1 MVELNVKNATTNSII
16 LKNNDQHKA
25 MAEKIYWK
33 GIEEKE
39 QSEGFRQLAE
49 KEFSEDLPVLSS
61 ITEPISLGNS
71 SRRDFLKMLGFSVTA
86 ATIAAS
92 CEMPVRKS
100 IPYVWRPEEIAPGIA
115 NFYATTFFQGGDYCA
130 VLVKTREG
138 RPIKVEGRNL
148 KNARVTKGGT
158 NARAQASV
166 LSLYD
171 GARFK
176 GPKRGTEN
184 VSWETADKEIGEKL
198 KSAAAAGKVVLF
210 SSTIIS
216 PSTKAVIAEFAKS
229 VGESKFEHLQYDG
242 ISYSGIL
249 DANEKSFGKRLIPS
263 YNFAKAKLIVGV
275 GADFL
280 GTWLSPVE
288 FSADYAINRRVSSDK
303 REMSRHIQIES
314 VPTITGYKSDT
325 RIAVKPSEELNA
337 LVDLYNVIVSGG
349 SAKNAKVGKAAKELL
364 EAKGTSLVVT
374 GSNDTSA
381 QLLVNAINNA
391 LGNYGTTITWDRP
404 YNTKQGSDKAITSLI
419 EGLNSGTIKGV
430 LFYESN
436 PVSTSPVKGLAE
448 ALKKADVT
456 VTFANRQDETSLASA
471 YVTPDNH
478 WLENWNDAEPK
489 AGIFNTAQPAITKLF
504 DTRPFQETLLKWAG
518 KEGSYYD
525 FIQKYWESNVYPKA
539 GHSGAFW
546 SFWDLAV
553 ADGEVETP
561 ATGSGSYNAAGASEA
576 AASVTATADSLGND
590 GQVKFYESIAI
601 GDGYWADNPW
611 LQELPDPVSK
621 ITWDNYILV
630 SPQWLVKKG
639 YSFDADFKEKRY
651 YIGKLT
657 VNGQVLELPVVGVP
671 GTPDGTFGVALGYG
685 RTGIANKELQN
696 GKAAFQ
702 FLVNKDG
709 NFINVA
715 KASIEKTSNTEQLAI
730 TQTHFNITMK
740 DLGGVKTRKTVK
752 ETTLHEYKKDANA
765 GNEDRK
771 EILENMIT
779 LYDKHDYPGPHWT
792 MVVDLN
798 TCTGCGAC
806 VVACNA
812 ENNVPVVGKD
822 QVTRSREMHWMR
834 IDRYYTG
841 EVDNPD
847 VVFQPLMCQHCDNAP
862 CENVCPVAATNHSSE
877 GLNQMAYN
885 RCIGTRYCAN
895 NCPYK
900 VRRFNWYDYQQ
911 ADSFDKKWG
920 TDNNRPLSGTTL
932 EMHEPLTRMVL
943 NPDVTVRSRGVMEK
957 CSFCVQRLQ
966 GGKLEAKK
974 ANRVLTGLKLD
985 VDGTVKEYGDIHTAC
1000 QTACPT
1006 NAITFGDRNNKESE
1020 VTKKFLDER
1029 AFGVIEE
1036 IHTMPNVL
1044 YLTQVRNREEE
1055 KKYEVIDYYHNK
1067 S

>member
-1 MVELNVKNATTNSII
+1 
-16 LKNNDQHKA
+16 

-49 KEFSEDLPVLSS
+49 KEFRDELPVLSS
-61 ITEPISLGNS
+61 ITEPISTGNS
-71 SRRDFLKMLGFSVTA
+71 NRRDFLKMLGFSVTA
-86 ATIAAS
+86 AAIAAS

-100 IPYVWRPEEIAPGIA
+100 IPYIWRPEEIAPGIA
-115 NFYATTFFQGGDYCA
+115 NYYATTFYQGGDYCA

-176 GPKRGTEN
+176 GPKRAKEN
-184 VSWETADKEIGEKL
+184 ITWDVADKEIGDKL
-198 KSAAAAGKVVLF
+198 KAAAAAGNVVLF
-210 SSTIIS
+210 SSTVIS
-216 PSTKAVIAEFAKS
+216 PSTKAVISEFAKS
-229 VGESKFEHLQYDG
+229 VGESKFQHLQYDG

-249 DANEKSFGKRLIPS
+249 DANDKSFGKRLIPS
-263 YNFAKAKLIVGV
+263 YNFAKAKVIVGV

-288 FSADYAINRRVSSDK
+288 FSADYAINRRVSDDK
-303 REMSRHIQIES
+303 KDMSRHIQIES

-325 RIAVKPSEELNA
+325 RIAVKPSDELNA
-337 LVDLYNVIVSGG
+337 IVDLYNVIVAGSG
-349 SAKNAKVGKAAKELL
+349 AKNEKVGKAAKELL
-364 EAKGTSLVVT
+364 DAKGASIVVA
-374 GSNDTSA
+374 GSNDTNA

-419 EGLNSGTIKGV
+419 EGLNAGTTKAV

-456 VTFANRQDETSLASA
+456 VSFANRQDETSLVSS

-478 WLENWNDAEPK
+478 WLESWNDAEPK
-489 AGIFNTAQPAITKLF
+489 AGIFNTTQPTITKLF

-525 FIQKYWESNVYPKA
+525 YIQKYWEANIATKA
-539 GHSGAFW
+539 SHGGLFW

-553 ADGEVETP
+553 ADGEVEIP
-561 ATGSGSYNAAGASEA
+561 ATGSASYSAAGASDAVAAVSSA
-576 AASVTATADSLGND
+576 AAALGND
-590 GQVKFYESIAI
+590 FQVKFYESIAL

-621 ITWDNYILV
+621 ITWDNYIV
-630 SPQWLVKKG
+630 ASPKWLVKNG
-639 YSFDADFKEKRY
+639 YNFDGDFKEKRY
-651 YIGKLT
+651 IVGKLT
-657 VNGQVLELPVVGVP
+657 ANGQTVELPVVGVP
-671 GTPDGTFGVALGYG
+671 GTPEGTFGIALGYG
-685 RTGIANKELQN
+685 REGISNPELRN
-696 GKAAFQ
+696 GKAVFQ
-702 FLVNKDG
+702 LLTANKDA
-709 NFINVA
+709 NFTNVA
-715 KASIEKTSNTEQLAI
+715 KATLEKTDKNEQLAI
-730 TQTHFNITMK
+730 TQTHFNITLK
-740 DLGGVKTRKTVK
+740 DLGGIKTRKTVK
-752 ETTLHEYKKDANA
+752 ETTLHEYRKDSNA

-771 EILENMIT
+771 EILENMVT
-779 LYDKHDYPGPHWT
+779 LYDKHEYPGPHWT

-822 QVTRSREMHWMR
+822 QVRRSREMHWMR

-911 ADSFDKKWG
+911 ADSFDKRYG
-920 TDNNRPLSGTTL
+920 TDNNRPLSETTL

-1020 VTKKFLDER
+1020 VTKKFQDER

-1055 KKYEVIDYYHNK
+1055 KHYEVIDYYHPK
-1067 S
+1067 A

>member
-1 MVELNVKNATTNSII
+1 
-16 LKNNDQHKA
+16 

-39 QSEGFRQLAE
+39 QLEGFRQVAD
-49 KEFSEDLPVLSS
+49 KEFMDELPVLSS
-61 ITEPISLGNS
+61 ITEPISIGNS
-71 SRRDFLKMLGFSVTA
+71 NRRDFLKMLGFSVTA
-86 ATIAAS
+86 AAVAAS

-100 IPYVWRPEEIAPGIA
+100 IPYIWRPEEIAPGIA
-115 NFYATTFFQGGDYCA
+115 NFYASTFYQGGDYCA

-138 RPIKVEGRNL
+138 RPIKIEGRDK

-171 GARFK
+171 SARFRN
-176 GPKRGTEN
+176 PKRGKEN
-184 VSWETADKEIGEKL
+184 ITWEVADKEIGEKL
-198 KSAAAAGKVVLF
+198 KAAAADGKVVLF
-210 SSTIIS
+210 SSTVIS
-216 PSTKAVIAEFAKS
+216 PSTKAVIDGFGK
-229 VGESKFEHLQYDG
+229 VIGEGKFEHLVYDG
-242 ISYSGIL
+242 ISYTGIL
-249 DANEKSFGKRLIPS
+249 DANEKTFGKRLIPS
-263 YNFAKAKLIVGV
+263 YNFSKAKVIVGV

-280 GTWLSPVE
+280 GTWVSPVE
-288 FSADYAINRRVSSDK
+288 FSADYAVTRRVSK
-303 REMSRHIQIES
+303 EKTEMSRHIQIES

-325 RIAVKPSEELNA
+325 RIAVKPSEELSA
-337 LVDLYNVIVSGG
+337 LVDIYNVVVGSGA
-349 SAKNAKVGKAAKELL
+349 AKNEKVGNAAKELL
-364 EAKGTSLVVT
+364 AAKGASLVVT
-374 GSNDTSA
+374 GLDDVNA
-381 QLLVNAINNA
+381 QIIANAINNA

-404 YNTKQGSDKAITSLI
+404 YNTKQGSYKSLTTLV
-419 EGLNSGTIKGV
+419 EGLNNGSIKGV

-436 PVSTSPVKGLAE
+436 PVYNSPVKGLAE
-448 ALKKADVT
+448 ALKKAEVS
-456 VTFANRQDETSLASA
+456 VTFTSRPDETSALTT
-471 YVTPDNH
+471 YVCPDNH
-478 WLENWNDAEPK
+478 WLESWSDAEPK
-489 AGIFNTAQPAITKLF
+489 AGIFNTQQPTISKLF
-504 DTRPFQETLLKWAG
+504 DTRQVQETLLKWSG
-518 KEGSYYD
+518 KEGSYYEYV
-525 FIQKYWESNVYPKA
+525 QKYWESNVYPKQKEY
-539 GHSGAFW
+539 SGFWAFW
-546 SFWDLAV
+546 DNMV
-553 ADGEVETP
+553 ADGEIELP
-561 ATGSGSYNAAGASEA
+561 ASGSASFNGGGVGEAVTGLSAA
-576 AASVTATADSLGND
+576 AASLGSDS
-590 GQVKFYESIAI
+590 QVKFYESIAL

-621 ITWDNYILV
+621 ITWDNYIMV
-630 SPQWLVKKG
+630 NPTWFVKNG
-639 YSFDADFKEKRY
+639 YNLDPDFKDKTY
-651 YIGKLT
+651 AVAKLT
-657 VNGQVLELPVVGVP
+657 VHGQTVELPVVGVP
-671 GTPDGTFGVALGYG
+671 GTPVGTFGVALGYG
-685 RTGIANKELQN
+685 RQVANKELCT
-696 GKAAFQ
+696 GKNVFQ
-702 FLVNKDG
+702 MLQDKDG
-709 NFINVA
+709 KFTNMA
-715 KASIEKTSNTEQLAI
+715 AATIEKTGKTEQLAI
-730 TQTHFNITMK
+730 TQTHFNITLK
-740 DLGGVKTRKTVK
+740 DLGGVKTRKIVK
-752 ETTLHEYKKDANA
+752 ETSLKEYQKSIAAKDMYSA

-771 EILENMIT
+771 EIMEEMVT
-779 LYDKHDYPGPHWT
+779 LYYDHEYPGPHWT

-822 QVTRSREMHWMR
+822 QVRRSREMHWMR

-911 ADSFDKKWG
+911 ADAFDKKWG
-920 TDNNRPLSGTTL
+920 TDNNRPLSETTL

-974 ANRVLTGLKLD
+974 ANRPLTGLVLD
-985 VDGTVKEYGDIHTAC
+985 KDGSVNQYGDIHTAC

-1020 VTKKFLDER
+1020 VLKKYKDER

-1036 IHTMPNVL
+1036 THTMPNVL

-1055 KKYEVIDYYHNK
+1055 KKYEILDYYHPNA
-1067 S
+1067 

>member
-1 MVELNVKNATTNSII
+1 
-16 LKNNDQHKA
+16 

-39 QSEGFRQLAE
+39 QLEGFRQLADR
-49 KEFSEDLPVLSS
+49 EFSEDLPVLGS
-61 ITEPISLGNS
+61 ITEPISTGNS
-71 SRRDFLKMLGFSVTA
+71 NRRDFLKMLGFSVTA
-86 ATIAAS
+86 AAIAAS

-115 NFYATTFFQGGDYCA
+115 NFYATTCYQGGDYCA

-138 RPIKVEGRNL
+138 RPIKVEGRNV
-148 KNARVTKGGT
+148 KNARITKGGT
-158 NARAQASV
+158 NARVQASV

-171 GARFK
+171 GARYK
-176 GPKRGTEN
+176 NPRRGKEN
-184 VSWETADKEIGEKL
+184 ITWEVADKEIGEKL
-198 KSAAAAGKVVLF
+198 KAAAAAGKVVLF
-210 SSTIIS
+210 SSSVIS
-216 PSTKAVIAEFAKS
+216 PSTKAVIEDFGKS
-229 VGESKFEHLQYDG
+229 LGEGKFEHLVYDG
-242 ISYSGIL
+242 ISYSGML

-263 YNFAKAKLIVGV
+263 YNFTKAKLIVGI

-288 FSADYAINRRVSSDK
+288 FAADYAINRRVSEDK
-303 REMSRHIQIES
+303 KEMSRHIHIES

-325 RIAVKPSEELNA
+325 RISVKPSEELNA
-337 LVDLYNVIVSGG
+337 VVDLYNVIVTGG
-349 SAKNAKVGKAAKELL
+349 SAKNEKIGKAAKELL
-364 EAKGTSLVVT
+364 DAKGSSLVVC
-374 GSNDTSA
+374 GSNDTNV

-404 YNTKQGSDKAITSLI
+404 YNTKQGSDKAITSLV
-419 EGLNSGTIKGV
+419 EGLNAGTTKAV

-436 PVSTSPVKGLAE
+436 PLSTSPVKGLAD
-448 ALKKADVT
+448 ALKKADLT
-456 VTFANRQDETSLASA
+456 VSFANRQDETAMASN

-478 WLENWNDAEPK
+478 WLESWNDAEAK
-489 AGIFNTAQPAITKLF
+489 AGIFGTAQPTITRLF
-504 DTRPFQETLLKWAG
+504 DTRQFQDTLLKWAG

-525 FIQKYWESNVYPKA
+525 YIQKYWESNIYGKA
-539 GHSGAFW
+539 GYAGAFW
-546 SFWDLAV
+546 AFWDTTV
-553 ADGEVETP
+553 ADGEIEIP
-561 ATGSGSYNAAGASEA
+561 ATGSATYNNAGAAEA
-576 AASVTATADSLGND
+576 LSSVSASAADLGSSQQ
-590 GQVKFYESIAI
+590 QVKFYESIAI

-621 ITWDNYILV
+621 ITWDNYIV
-630 SPQWLVKKG
+630 VGPQWLVKNG
-639 YSFDADFKEKRY
+639 YNYDGDFKEKKY

-657 VNGQVLELPVVGVP
+657 VNGESIELPVVGVP
-671 GTPDGTFGVALGYG
+671 GTPEGTLGVALGYG
-685 RTGIANKELQN
+685 RQGIANEEMRN

-709 NFINVA
+709 NFVNVT
-715 KASIEKTSNTEQLAI
+715 KATISKVDRTEQLAI
-730 TQTHFNITMK
+730 TQTHFNITLR
-740 DLGGVKTRKTVK
+740 DLGGVETRKTVK
-752 ETTLHEYKKDANA
+752 ETTLHEYKKASNA

-771 EILENMIT
+771 QILEEMVT
-779 LYDKHDYPGPHWT
+779 LYDKHEYPGPHWT

-798 TCTGCGAC
+798 TCIGCGAC

-822 QVTRSREMHWMR
+822 QVRRSREMHWMR

-841 EVDNPD
+841 TVDNPD

-920 TDNNRPLSGTTL
+920 TDNNRPLSETTL
-932 EMHEPLTRMVL
+932 SMHEPLTRMVL

-966 GGKLEAKK
+966 LGKLQAKRD
-974 ANRVLTGLKLD
+974 NRVLTGLVLD
-985 VDGTVKEYGDIHTAC
+985 EQGLVKEYGDIHTAC

-1006 NAITFGDRNNKESE
+1006 NAITFGDRNNKDSE
-1020 VTKKFLDER
+1020 VSKKFKDER

-1055 KKYEVIDYYHNK
+1055 KVYEVIDYYHQK
-1067 S
+1067 A

>member
-1 MVELNVKNATTNSII
+1 
-16 LKNNDQHKA
+16 

-33 GIEEKE
+33 GLEEKE

-49 KEFSEDLPVLSS
+49 KEFRDDLPVLSS
-61 ITEPISLGNS
+61 ITEPISLGQSN
-71 SRRDFLKMLGFSVTA
+71 RRDFLKMLGFSVTA

-100 IPYVWRPEEIAPGIA
+100 IPYIWRPEEIAPGIA
-115 NFYATTFFQGGDYCA
+115 NYYATTFFQGGDYCA

-176 GPKRGTEN
+176 NPKRGKEN
-184 VSWETADKEIGEKL
+184 ITWEVADKEIGDKL
-198 KSAAAAGKVVLF
+198 KAASAAGKVVLF

-216 PSTKAVIAEFAKS
+216 PSTKAVIDEFAKS
-229 VGESKFEHLQYDG
+229 VGESKFEHLTYDG

-288 FSADYAINRRVSSDK
+288 FSADYAINRRVSDD
-303 REMSRHIQIES
+303 RTEMSRHIHIES
-314 VPTITGYKSDT
+314 VPTITGYKADT
-325 RIAVKPSEELNA
+325 RISVKPSEELQA
-337 LVDLYNVIVSGG
+337 VVDLYNVLVAG
-349 SAKNAKVGKAAKELL
+349 SAAKNEKIAKVAKELSD
-364 EAKGTSLVVT
+364 AKGSSLVVA
-374 GSNDTSA
+374 GSNDTNV

-391 LGNYGTTITWDRP
+391 LGNYGSTITWDRP
-404 YNTKQGSDKAITSLI
+404 YNTKQGSDKSITSLI
-419 EGLNSGTIKGV
+419 EGLNGGTTKAV

-436 PVSTSPVKGLAE
+436 PVSTSPVKGLAD
-448 ALKKADVT
+448 ALKKADV
-456 VTFANRQDETSLASA
+456 VVSFANRQDETSLVSS
-471 YVTPDNH
+471 YIVPDNH
-478 WLENWNDAEPK
+478 WLESWNDAEPK
-489 AGIFNTAQPAITKLF
+489 AGIFNTAQPTITKLF

-525 FIQKYWESNVYPKA
+525 FLQKNWESSVYAKA
-539 GHSGAFW
+539 NHLGTFW
-546 SFWDLAV
+546 SFWDIAV
-553 ADGEVETP
+553 ADGEVEVP
-561 ATGSGSYNAAGASEA
+561 ASGSASYNAAGASDA
-576 AASVTATADSLGND
+576 VAGVTTAASALGSD
-590 GQVKFYESIAI
+590 MQVKFYESIAL

-621 ITWDNYILV
+621 ITWDNYIV
-630 SPQWLVKKG
+630 ASPKWLVKNG
-639 YSFDADFKEKRY
+639 YSFDGDFKEKKY
-651 YIGKLT
+651 VIGKLT
-657 VNGQVLELPVVGVP
+657 VGDQSIELPVVGVP
-671 GTPDGTFGVALGYG
+671 GTPEGTFGVALGYG
-685 RTGIANKELQN
+685 REGIANAELRN

-702 FLVNKDG
+702 FLVNSNG
-709 NFINVA
+709 NFTNVA
-715 KASIEKTSNTEQLAI
+715 KASITKTDKTEQLAI
-730 TQTHFNITMK
+730 TQTHFNITMR
-740 DLGGVKTRKTVK
+740 DLGGIKTRKTVK
-752 ETTLHEYKKDANA
+752 ETTLHEYKKNRNA

-771 EILENMIT
+771 EILEEMVT
-779 LYDKHDYPGPHWT
+779 LYDKHDYPGPHWS

-822 QVTRSREMHWMR
+822 QVRRSREMHWMR

-911 ADSFDKKWG
+911 ADSFDKNQG
-920 TDNNRPLSGTTL
+920 LGIDNNRPLSETTL
-932 EMHEPLTRMVL
+932 AMHEPLTRMVL

-966 GGKLEAKK
+966 AGKLEAKK
-974 ANRVLTGLKLD
+974 ANRVLTGLSLD

-1020 VTKKFLDER
+1020 VTRKFKDER

-1055 KKYEVIDYYHNK
+1055 KKYEVIDYYHPK
-1067 S
+1067 A

>member
-1 MVELNVKNATTNSII
+1 
-16 LKNNDQHKA
+16 

-39 QSEGFRQLAE
+39 QSEGFRQIAE
-49 KEFSEDLPVLSS
+49 KEFMDELPVLSS
-61 ITEPISLGNS
+61 ITEPISTGNS

-100 IPYVWRPEEIAPGIA
+100 IPYIWRPEEIAPGIA
-115 NFYATTFFQGGDYCA
+115 NYYASAFYQGGDYCA

-138 RPIKVEGRNL
+138 RPIKIEGRNL

-176 GPKRGTEN
+176 SPKRGNEN
-184 VSWETADKEIGEKL
+184 ITWETADKEIGEKL
-198 KSAAAAGKVVLF
+198 KAAAGAGKVVLF
-210 SSTIIS
+210 SSTVIS

-229 VGESKFEHLQYDG
+229 VGESKFEHLVYDG
-242 ISYSGIL
+242 ISYSGML

-263 YNFAKAKLIVGV
+263 YNFAKAKVIVGI

-280 GTWLSPVE
+280 GTWVSPIE
-288 FSADYAINRRVSSDK
+288 FSADYAINRRVSNDK
-303 REMSRHIQIES
+303 KDMSRHIHIES
-314 VPTITGYKSDT
+314 VPTITGYKADT
-325 RIAVKPSEELNA
+325 RISVKPSEELNA
-337 LVDLYNVIVSGG
+337 LVDLYNVIVGGG
-349 SAKNAKVGKAAKELL
+349 SAKNAKVGKAAKELMD
-364 EAKGTSLVVT
+364 AKGASLVVC

-381 QLLVNAINNA
+381 QLLANAINNA

-404 YNTKQGSDKAITSLI
+404 YNTKQGSDKAITSLV
-419 EGLNSGTIKGV
+419 EGLNAGTTKAV

-436 PVSTSPVKGLAE
+436 PVSTSPVKGLAD
-448 ALKKADVT
+448 ALKKAEV
-456 VTFANRQDETSLASA
+456 VISFANRQDETSLVST

-478 WLENWNDAEPK
+478 WLESWNDAEPK
-489 AGIFNTAQPAITKLF
+489 AGIFNTTQPTITKLF

-525 FIQKYWESNVYPKA
+525 FIQQQWEANVYPKA
-539 GHSGAFW
+539 DHLGLFW

-553 ADGEVETP
+553 ADGEVEVP
-561 ATGSGSYNAAGASEA
+561 ASGSASYNAAGASDA
-576 AASVTATADSLGND
+576 VASVTATASSLGES
-590 GQVKFYESIAI
+590 QVKFYESIAL

-621 ITWDNYILV
+621 ITWDNYIIV
-630 SPQWLVKKG
+630 GPQWLVKNG
-639 YSFDADFKEKRY
+639 YSVDGDFKEKRY
-651 YIGKLT
+651 FVGKLT
-657 VNGQVLELPVVGVP
+657 VNGQSIELPVVGVP
-671 GTPDGTFGVALGYG
+671 GTAEGTFGVALGYG
-685 RTGIANKELQN
+685 RQGIQNPELRN

-709 NFINVA
+709 NFTNVA
-715 KASIEKTSNTEQLAI
+715 KASIEKTANTEQLAI
-730 TQTHFNITMK
+730 TQTHFNITLK
-740 DLGGVKTRKTVK
+740 DLGGIKTRKTVK
-752 ETTLHEYKKDANA
+752 ETTLHEYKKDSMA

-771 EILENMIT
+771 EILEDMVT
-779 LYDKHDYPGPHWT
+779 LYDKHEYPGPHWT

-822 QVTRSREMHWMR
+822 QVRRSREMHWMR

-911 ADSFDKKWG
+911 ADSFDKKYG
-920 TDNNRPLSGTTL
+920 TDNNRPLSNTTL

-985 VDGTVKEYGDIHTAC
+985 TDGTVVEYGDIHTAC

-1020 VTKKFLDER
+1020 VSKKFKDER

-1055 KKYEVIDYYHNK
+1055 KKYEVIDYYHPK
-1067 S
+1067 A